1 MHAPAR
7 LFGIVL
13 CALAATACGSS
24 GGGNGGTAGTAGM
37 GGDGGGAGSGGTGGE
52 AGMGG
57 SAGAG
62 GSGGD
67 GGMGGDG
74 GSGGDGGMGGDGGS
88 SGAGGMAGDGGSAGS
103 GGMAGAGGGG
113 GDGGM
118 GGDAGMGGSAGSG
131 GTGGDGGN
139 AGSGGT
145 ATSTVR
151 GIIAVWLP
159 PGDVPIAGATVSVFG
174 TDISAISN
182 ESGEFTLD
190 NVPSGDIFFVT
201 SADGHWG
208 FADRYYVP
216 AQTPD
221 PILLMLLPDDYVAAI
236 GSELGRS
243 FSEDD
248 AMLEILFYQGV
259 TGGETG
265 AISAASDDPFATAP
279 DWTPVEQPGVIP
291 NEEGK
296 GTLTFSSIDTDDG
309 PIAVDVTGVAGAT
322 TCVVDAT
329 PGTTYPMISK
339 TITTADAYCNPA
351 P

>member
-1 MHAPAR
+1 MHVAAR
-7 LFGIVL
+7 LFGIAL

-37 GGDGGGAGSGGTGGE
+37 GGDGGGAGSGGTGGDAGMGGGAGSGGMGGD

-57 SAGAG
+57 SAGA
-62 GSGGD
+62 
-67 GGMGGDG
+67 
-74 GSGGDGGMGGDGGS
+74 
-88 SGAGGMAGDGGSAGS
+88 
-103 GGMAGAGGGG
+103 GG

-118 GGDAGMGGSAGSG
+118 GGDAGMGGGAGSG
-131 GTGGDGGN
+131 GMGGDGGS

-159 PGDVPIAGATVSVFG
+159 PGDLPIAGATVSVFG
-174 TDISAISN
+174 TDISDISN
-182 ESGEFTLD
+182 ESGEFTLE

-221 PILLMLLPDDYVAAI
+221 PIILMLLPDDYVAGI

-248 AMLEILFYQGV
+248 AMLKIQFSQGV

-265 AISAASDDPFATAP
+265 AISAPSDDPFATAP
-279 DWTPVEQPGVIP
+279 DWTPVVQPGVIP

-309 PIAVDVTGVAGAT
+309 PITVDVTGVAGAT

-339 TITTADAYCNPA
+339 TITTTDAYCSPA